1 MDLQTQIAE
10 QATEIETLNG
20 EIRLLRTEVSD
31 LSHQITAEREKSVR
45 LQEEASEKHLLAQHE
60 R

>member
-31 LSHQITAEREKSVR
+31 LLHKITAEREKSVR
-45 LQEEASEKHLLAQHE
+45 LQEEASEKHLLAHHE